1 MSEYLT
7 REMKAYLDRA
17 VKEELKGRWITAPEP
32 WGSSGWRET
41 SDDII
46 HTTST
51 TIDRLGKLYDARVE
65 RQSISHSEIIVYC
78 RKIRKDFI
86 EQVDR
91 LNYILEREGYKMK
104 VKWVRS

>member
-7 REMKAYLDRA
+7 REMRGYLDRA
-17 VKEELKGRWITAPEP
+17 IRESVKHDWLIPPEP

-51 TIDRLGKLYDARVE
+51 TIDRLGKLYDARIE
-65 RQSISHSEIIVYC
+65 RQLISPSKIIVHC

-91 LNYILEREGYKMK
+91 LNYILEREGYKMR
-104 VKWVRS
+104 VQWVS